1 MKPDSR
7 RHYAV
12 KPSLA
17 ALLLAFSPLAAQAAG
32 PVAPDAG
39 TILQEIKP
47 TLPPPPSSTGTGL
60 TIEQE
65 GGAKMPPSAPFLVK
79 TIRISGNEKIDS
91 ATLHALVADGEGKTL
106 NLVQLGELADRITA
120 YYRSHGYPLARAII
134 PAQTIQDGVLVI
146 EVIEARYGKIR
157 LENGSRVNTPLLED
171 TLSSL
176 RSGQAISQAEMDHA
190 LLLLSDIPGTV
201 VNATLRPGEAVGT
214 SDLMVDVAAGPAL
227 SGNVALDNFGNE
239 YTGRARLLGT
249 VNFINPLHH
258 GDVLSLGVL
267 TSGENL
273 NYGRIAYD
281 WLLNGKGTSVGGSY
295 SSLRYTLGGALASSD
310 SHGTAEV
317 ESLWAKH
324 PLVRRQDVNLYG
336 KLQYDR
342 TTLRDRNGLAA
353 TDRTVDNWAL
363 SLAGDERDGLLEGG
377 VTTWN
382 MSWTSGDVGFDDA
395 LAQAADAASA
405 RTEGGFSKWNLNL
418 ARLQRLSSNNTL
430 YLALSGQ
437 WANGNLD
444 SSQKIVAGGPYTVRA
459 YDMGA
464 ISGDS
469 GYLGTVEFRHDLG
482 AAWNGQ
488 WQAVAFIDSARVTV
502 NEQPW
507 AAGTNGA
514 TLTGAGLGLNWA
526 NAGGWNARAYVA
538 ARMGSTPELVADG
551 AATRGWVEIRKNF

>member
-1 MKPDSR
+1 MKLDSR

-60 TIEQE
+60 SIERE

-79 TIRISGNEKIDS
+79 TIRISGNEKIDTG
-91 ATLHALVADGEGKTL
+91 TLHALVADGEGKTL

-171 TLSSL
+171 TLAPL
-176 RSGQAISQAEMDHA
+176 RSGQTISQAEMDHA

-273 NYGRIAYD
+273 TYGRIAYD
-281 WLLNGKGTSVGGSY
+281 WLLNGKGTAVGGSY
-295 SSLRYTLGGALASSD
+295 SSLRYTLGGSLASSD
-310 SHGTAEV
+310 SHGTAEM

-324 PLVRRQDVNLYG
+324 PLVRRQNVNFYG

-342 TTLRDRNGLAA
+342 TTLRDRSGTTA

-363 SLAGDERDGLLEGG
+363 SLAGDERDGLLAGG

-444 SSQKIVAGGPYTVRA
+444 SSQKMVAGGPYTVRA

-464 ISGDS
+464 MSGDS

-538 ARMGSTPELVADG
+538 TRMGSTPELVADA
-551 AATRGWVEIRKNF
+551 AATRGWVEIVKNF